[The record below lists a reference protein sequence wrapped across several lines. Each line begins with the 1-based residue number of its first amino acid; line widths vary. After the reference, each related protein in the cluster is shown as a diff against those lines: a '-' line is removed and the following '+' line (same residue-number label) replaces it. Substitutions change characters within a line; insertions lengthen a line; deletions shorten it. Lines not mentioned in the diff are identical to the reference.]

1 MILSKAKIQA
11 DLFADELNCLTAGS
25 DNQTFVDVKCLR
37 KVFEHSM
44 AHFLNFMAPKGS
56 FLNYL

>member
-11 DLFADELNCLTAGS
+11 DLFAEELNCLTAGS

-37 KVFEHSM
+37 KVFEHYV
-44 AHFLNFMAPKGS
+44 AHFLNYVALKGS
-56 FLNYL
+56 F